1 VQVRHRQPRRQGL
14 RRYPPLVGL
23 YLVIF
28 GPDDDELGAVD
39 FGRYSDF
46 GRFRDAVAWHLEPL
60 GWGTRFPVLML
71 HEDADGE
78 WSPAEAAELER
89 ELFTIDAEFARLP
102 PEPLPDGWQTELAK
116 ELNLVPGALNEC
128 FFDVNGDSV
137 LERLVD
143 LCRTAVREQL
153 PILFQ

>member
-1 VQVRHRQPRRQGL
+1 
-14 RRYPPLVGL
+14 VGL

-39 FGRYSDF
+39 FGHYSDF
-46 GRFRDAVAWHLEPL
+46 GRFRDAVTDHLEPL

-78 WSPAEAAELER
+78 WTPTEAAELER

-116 ELNLVPGALNEC
+116 ELNLVPAALNEC
-128 FFDVNGDSV
+128 FFDVNGDPV
-137 LERLVD
+137 LDGLVD
-143 LCRTAVREQL
+143 LCRIAVLENR

>member
-1 VQVRHRQPRRQGL
+1 M
-14 RRYPPLVGL
+14 GL

-46 GRFRDAVAWHLEPL
+46 GRFRDAVTDRLEPR
-60 GWGTRFPVLML
+60 GWGSRFPVLMR

-78 WSPAEAAELER
+78 WTPAEAAELER
-89 ELFTIDAEFARLP
+89 ELLAIDDEFAKLP
-102 PEPLPDGWQTELAK
+102 PVPLPLGWQTELAK
-116 ELNLVPGALNEC
+116 EFRLVPATLSEC
-128 FFDVNGDSV
+128 FFDVNGESV
-137 LERLVD
+137 LDGLAD
-143 LCRTAVREQL
+143 LCRIAARENL

>member
-1 VQVRHRQPRRQGL
+1 M
-14 RRYPPLVGL
+14 GL

-46 GRFRDAVAWHLEPL
+46 GRFRDAVTDRLEPL

-78 WSPAEAAELER
+78 WTPAEAAELER
-89 ELFTIDAEFARLP
+89 ELLAIDAEFAKLP
-102 PEPLPDGWQTELAK
+102 PVPLPLGWQTELAN
-116 ELNLVPGALNEC
+116 EFNLVPATFGEC
-128 FFDVNGDSV
+128 FFDVNGESV
-137 LERLVD
+137 LDGLAD
-143 LCRTAVREQL
+143 LCRIAVREDL